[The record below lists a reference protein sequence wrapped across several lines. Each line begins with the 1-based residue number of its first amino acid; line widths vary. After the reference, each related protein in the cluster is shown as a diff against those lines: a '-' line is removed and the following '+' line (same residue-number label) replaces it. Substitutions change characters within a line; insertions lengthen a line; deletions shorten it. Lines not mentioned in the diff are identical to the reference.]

1 MAVPIY
7 LKFPTVPSTL
17 TNRTASLFVP
27 LLRRSSTHH
36 SHPHSQHTIRL
47 PTIRSN
53 RNIKFSA
60 VNAVQESQENTE
72 SDGVEVQAG
81 PPTEEPKTADQ
92 SAESGANLGAEIQ
105 EALKQRKVEKEGD
118 LIGGVAEEIKEIE
131 WPAFRKVLGTTGV
144 VIGVIAGSSVVLLT
158 VNALLAELSDRVF
171 AGKGVQDFF
180 S

>member
-1 MAVPIY
+1 MAVPIS
-7 LKFPTVPSTL
+7 LRFPAVPSTL
-17 TNRTASLFVP
+17 TDRAASLFVS
-27 LLRRSSTHH
+27 LRRSSSHR
-36 SHPHSQHTIRL
+36 SHPHSHRTIRL
-47 PTIRSN
+47 PGVRSR
-53 RNIKFSA
+53 RNSKFSA

-81 PPTEEPKTADQ
+81 PPTEESKTADQ
-92 SAESGANLGAEIQ
+92 PAESGENLGAEIQ

-118 LIGGVAEEIKEIE
+118 LIGGVAEEIQKIE